1 MPDRSI
7 KKVAQELNKSQ
18 ARVDERAS
26 KANEV
31 VVKPHIERILR
42 NDEKRVKGYC
52 GGKKYNISKESAFI
66 IKCESVNRMLNY
78 DLTDRIK
85 RDQIRAQQAP
95 GLTYNFTIY
104 PSNIKKTLAAILQ
117 T

>member
-18 ARVDERAS
+18 ARADERAS

-31 VVKPHIERILR
+31 VVNPHIERILR

-85 RDQIRAQQAP
+85 RD
-95 GLTYNFTIY
+95 
-104 PSNIKKTLAAILQ
+104 
-117 T
+117 